1 MRRVDWAGKHSP
13 APGPGR
19 GQEGARKGPL
29 QGQAGARQGP
39 GNKHSTIG
47 CSRTPMAAHGGGK
60 AGAVSSPSPISRR
73 SQALVIRI
81 PQDPRFPPHC
91 HISQPTA
98 LARTFPIARS
108 IAAPRGL
115 SSYERLIR
123 RLLLSAM
130 PLRALWHRKREGNDA
145 DSFTAPAASTPAK
158 RQRVSLACDSCR
170 TAREKCDG
178 NRPHCGTCTTQ
189 NRPCSYTPASRKRG
203 VQTGYL
209 RTIELSLAWLF
220 EQVPG
225 CEGALHH
232 LLTQNEGAEG
242 ARILATKDKAGHR
255 LYRRWSK
262 SRIHKDIGRLLSDEK
277 TPRTD
282 TSADDSETEEGI
294 SPANPFL
301 FDTKPSPDF
310 STHAGPSQGNLPT
323 SSYAMR
329 PAASPD
335 ESARLMLPS
344 DWERLVDIYFT
355 YTHCWFPIIDRD
367 AITSTA
373 MRYPPEG
380 LRLDP
385 NYSSALH
392 AQLWAVLAVSAFQD
406 ASSSGASHDGTA
418 SPSKIYSIARSLI
431 PPDDGDFETPHICA
445 ILIQSLILLG
455 QAKSKA
461 AWLLIGKASRL
472 ALSNRSANTHMFPV
486 RQGSEA
492 SLNDPETRVIA
503 AAFMLDTLA
512 SLCLGHPEVTTGMRS
527 SLPSDTLVGLVDPD
541 EAWAP
546 IPGVGPTSD
555 GRTASPQTPAQP
567 LPTFRQLYAF
577 SKLWAA
583 SMDARMHDSP
593 TYRRI
598 TPEDLVKSLDTRFSF
613 CNSLIFGGSTP
624 TVPSAFLLQ
633 GMFLTV
639 TLDLVPGHR
648 PSLFSNLLEVVES
661 CLENFGASGTPPL
674 MITLMEIVQRHG
686 HSERMHEHDNNR
698 WKAAIESLQS
708 VWRPDTSMTEGAERH
723 PNMVTRVEP
732 VSHRIVG
739 APPFME
745 ELSTAA
751 TYRTAHRPASIS
763 GGEADARELT
773 RLPQQKELLSY
784 ERHRYAAVANSEP
797 SPGTSQSL
805 YAATPTLT
813 FQSPPLSGGHT
824 IPIFQHQHPS
834 MPGQLVD
841 YDAILEEL
849 GSIDAD
855 GIDVDPQFMT
865 NLGFAPGC
873 DLGEMFQGDYGT

>member
-1 MRRVDWAGKHSP
+1 M
-13 APGPGR
+13 
-19 GQEGARKGPL
+19 
-29 QGQAGARQGP
+29 
-39 GNKHSTIG
+39 
-47 CSRTPMAAHGGGK
+47 
-60 AGAVSSPSPISRR
+60 
-73 SQALVIRI
+73 
-81 PQDPRFPPHC
+81 PP
-91 HISQPTA
+91 
-98 LARTFPIARS
+98 
-108 IAAPRGL
+108 
-115 SSYERLIR
+115 
-123 RLLLSAM
+123 
-130 PLRALWHRKREGNDA
+130 RKREGNDA

-178 NRPHCGTCTTQ
+178 NRPHCGTCTAQ

-225 CEGALHH
+225 CEGALHQ

-301 FDTKPSPDF
+301 FDAKPSPDF
-310 STHAGPSQGNLPT
+310 SVHGVGPSQGTLSA

-329 PAASPD
+329 PATSP
-335 ESARLMLPS
+335 ESARLILPP

-367 AITSTA
+367 AIISTA

-380 LRLDP
+380 LKLDP

-392 AQLWAVLAVSAFQD
+392 AQLWAVLAVSSFQD
-406 ASSSGASHDGTA
+406 AASPKQSHDGTP
-418 SPSKIYSIARSLI
+418 SPSRIYSIARGLI
-431 PPDDGDFETPHICA
+431 PPDDGNFETPHICA
-445 ILIQSLILLG
+445 LLLQSLVLLG
-455 QAKSKA
+455 QTKSKA

-492 SLNDPETRVIA
+492 SLNDSETRVIA
-503 AAFMLDTLA
+503 GAFMLDTLA

-546 IPGVGPTSD
+546 IPGFGPTSD
-555 GRTASPQTPAQP
+555 DRAASSQTPAQP
-567 LPTFRQLYAF
+567 LSTFRQLYAF

-583 SMDARMHDSP
+583 SMDARLHDSP

-661 CLENFGASGTPPL
+661 CLENFGSSGTPPL

-686 HSERMHEHDNNR
+686 HSERMHEHDKNR
-698 WKAAIESLQS
+698 WKAAMESLRS
-708 VWRPDTSMTEGAERH
+708 VWEADTSMGDGAERH
-723 PNMVTRVEP
+723 PNTAAIVEP
-732 VSHRIVG
+732 PVAHRIVG
-739 APPFME
+739 PPFME
-745 ELSTAA
+745 ELSTA
-751 TYRTAHRPASIS
+751 TYHAAHRPASIS
-763 GGEADARELT
+763 GEADVRDLT
-773 RLPQQKELLSY
+773 RLPPQQQQHKEQALLSY
-784 ERHRYAAVANSEP
+784 ERHRYAAAANSDA

-805 YAATPTLT
+805 YTATPTLT

-824 IPIFQHQHPS
+824 IPIFHHPG

-849 GSIDAD
+849 GSIDCGD
-855 GIDVDPQFMT
+855 SIDVDPQFMT

-873 DLGEMFQGDYGT
+873 DLGEMFQGDFGT

>member
-1 MRRVDWAGKHSP
+1 M
-13 APGPGR
+13 
-19 GQEGARKGPL
+19 
-29 QGQAGARQGP
+29 
-39 GNKHSTIG
+39 
-47 CSRTPMAAHGGGK
+47 
-60 AGAVSSPSPISRR
+60 
-73 SQALVIRI
+73 
-81 PQDPRFPPHC
+81 PP
-91 HISQPTA
+91 
-98 LARTFPIARS
+98 
-108 IAAPRGL
+108 
-115 SSYERLIR
+115 
-123 RLLLSAM
+123 
-130 PLRALWHRKREGNDA
+130 RKRDGDA
-145 DSFTAPAASTPAK
+145 EDTITAPTASTPAK

-178 NRPHCGTCTTQ
+178 NRPHCGTCTAQ

-225 CEGALHH
+225 CEGALHQ

-301 FDTKPSPDF
+301 FDTKQSPDF
-310 STHAGPSQGNLPT
+310 SVHGAGPSQGNL
-323 SSYAMR
+323 SAASYAMR
-329 PAASPD
+329 PPTSPS
-335 ESARLMLPS
+335 ESPRLILPS
-344 DWERLVDIYFT
+344 NWERLVDIYFT
-355 YTHCWFPIIDRD
+355 YTHCWFPVIDRD
-367 AITSTA
+367 AVTSTA
-373 MRYPPEG
+373 MRYPPDG
-380 LRLDP
+380 IILDP
-385 NYSSALH
+385 SYSSAFH
-392 AQLWAVLAVSAFQD
+392 AQLWAVLAVSSFQD
-406 ASSSGASHDGTA
+406 AASSKLPHDGTL
-418 SPSKIYSIARSLI
+418 SPNNIYSTARSLI
-431 PPDDGDFETPHICA
+431 PPDDGNFETPHICA
-445 ILIQSLILLG
+445 LLLQSLVLLG
-455 QAKSKA
+455 QMKSRA

-486 RQGSEA
+486 RQGSEI

-503 AAFMLDTLA
+503 ATFMLDTLA

-527 SLPSDTLVGLVDPD
+527 SLLSDSLVGLVAPD

-546 IPGVGPTSD
+546 IPGLGPISE
-555 GRTASPQTPAQP
+555 GRAASSQTPAQP
-567 LPTFRQLYAF
+567 LATFRQLYAF

-583 SMDARMHDSP
+583 SMDARQHDSP

-598 TPEDLVKSLDTRFSF
+598 TPEDLVKSLDARFSF

-686 HSERMHEHDNNR
+686 HSERMHDHDKNR
-698 WKAAIESLQS
+698 WKTAMDSLQC
-708 VWRPDTSMTEGAERH
+708 VWKTGTSMTDGAEIH
-723 PNMVTRVEP
+723 PHTAPRVEP
-732 VSHRIVG
+732 LARRIPIVE
-739 APPFME
+739 PPFME

-751 TYRTAHRPASIS
+751 TYHTAHRPASIP
-763 GGEADARELT
+763 GEADARELT
-773 RLPQQKELLSY
+773 RLPKEQPLLTY
-784 ERHRYAAVANSEP
+784 GRHRYVANSDT
-797 SPGTSQSL
+797 SPTSQSL
-805 YAATPTLT
+805 YATTPTLT
-813 FQSPPLSGGHT
+813 FQSPPPLGGHT
-824 IPIFQHQHPS
+824 IPIFQHP
-834 MPGQLVD
+834 MPPGQLVD

-849 GSIDAD
+849 GSIDTD
-855 GIDVDPQFMT
+855 SIDVDPQFMT

-873 DLGEMFQGDYGT
+873 DLGEMFQGDFGT